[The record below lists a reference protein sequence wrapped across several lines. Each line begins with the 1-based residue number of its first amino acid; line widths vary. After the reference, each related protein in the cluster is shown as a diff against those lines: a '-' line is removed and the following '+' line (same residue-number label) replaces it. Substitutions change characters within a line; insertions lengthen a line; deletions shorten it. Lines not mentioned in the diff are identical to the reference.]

1 MRTRIEIDDEQREKL
16 LALAAER
23 GERTCARVVQEAV
36 SFYLEQRERPPVALQ
51 LEPQPAPVQLE
62 SLRAETREQRVRLVI
77 GWLREEAENF
87 VVVARALR
95 GRVRRSAAHA

>member
-36 SFYLEQRERPPVALQ
+36 ALYLEHKEHPPVAL
-51 LEPQPAPVQLE
+51 ESQPLDV
-62 SLRAETREQRVRLVI
+62 LRAETRAERMRLVI
-77 GWLREEAENF
+77 GWVREEAEGILSL
-87 VVVARALR
+87 VRPLR
-95 GRVRRSAAHA
+95 GRLRRSAAHA